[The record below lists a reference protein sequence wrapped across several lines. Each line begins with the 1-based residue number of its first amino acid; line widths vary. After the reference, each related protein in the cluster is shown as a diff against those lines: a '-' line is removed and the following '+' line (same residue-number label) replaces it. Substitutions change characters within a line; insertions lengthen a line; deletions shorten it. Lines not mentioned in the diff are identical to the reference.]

1 MVTNAG
7 SGLPWRGA
15 ATPHGA
21 LRQAQA
27 RGLCPQHDNSGVE
40 PRKCQLC
47 QQPVALLL
55 QFDKAGIARV
65 GRAVVCD
72 EAQYLLGCRAGM
84 AQLLHRAAIT
94 PELVVGVR
102 QPANHVMLFSLPDAK
117 VAAVLGF
124 NIHVCVDHAE
134 CGQHKQS
141 SGNVTFQ
148 GTCLA
153 DRVIARQGR
162 WERSLEALEKSL
174 LERLRRWSCWF
185 LPRAHGTFFGHPIA
199 DHTNSGP
206 RR

>member
-1 MVTNAG
+1 M
-7 SGLPWRGA
+7 PWRCA

-27 RGLCPQHDNSGVE
+27 LGLDTQHHYCWVE

-72 EAQYLLGCRAGM
+72 EVQYLLGCRAGM

-102 QPANHVMLFSLPDAK
+102 QPANHIVLFPLPNAK

-153 DRVIARQGR
+153 DRVIARQGC
-162 WERSLEALEKSL
+162 WERSLEALGKSL
-174 LERLRRWSCWF
+174 LERLRRWGCGF
-185 LPRAHGTFFGHPIA
+185 QARAHGTFFGHPIA

>member
-7 SGLPWRGA
+7 SGLPWRRP
-15 ATPHGA
+15 ATPHSA

-27 RGLCPQHDNSGVE
+27 RWLDTQHDNSGVE
-40 PRKCQLC
+40 LRKCQLC

-72 EAQYLLGCRAGM
+72 EAQHLLGCRAVI

-94 PELVVGVR
+94 PELVVLIR
-102 QPANHVMLFSLPDAK
+102 QPAYHVVLFSLPHAK
-117 VAAVLGF
+117 VVAVLSF
-124 NIHVCVDHAE
+124 YIHVCVDHAE

-148 GTCLA
+148 GACLA
-153 DRVIARQGR
+153 DRVNARR
-162 WERSLEALEKSL
+162 A
-174 LERLRRWSCWF
+174 CW
-185 LPRAHGTFFGHPIA
+185 
-199 DHTNSGP
+199 
-206 RR
+206 